1 MAVELKLRGGSSAE
15 TATFTGS
22 LREVTVDTS
31 KKTLVVHDGVTQGGT
46 PLATEA
52 QVNQISDNIIQ
63 RSELETVSE
72 TANSALQK
80 ANTVEQSLEE
90 HLLNL
95 PEPSIPYSPEFY
107 HLQITLAYYSSSSP
121 AVIPAVSST
130 MRKGAIY
137 APHIST
143 GTSSFT
149 GAIIPGSPGYF
160 EVSFEGPLD
169 FSVNV
174 IYNGTYESI
183 NDSGSFVGSEKK
195 TTIYKVTDDGQ
206 GSFNFSSDPVS
217 HPGWNGEYLLSI
229 RKIGDL

>member
-52 QVNQISDNIIQ
+52 QVNSLSGNLIQ

-95 PEPSIPYSPEFY
+95 PVPSVPYTPEFY
-107 HLQITLAYYSSSSP
+107 HLQLTIAYYSASSP
-121 AVIPAVSST
+121 AVIPATSAQFK
-130 MRKGAIY
+130 KGSIY
-137 APHIST
+137 APYIST
-143 GTSSFT
+143 GTSSFS
-149 GAIIPGSPGYF
+149 GSIVPGSSGYF
-160 EVSFEGPLD
+160 EVNFQGTGD
-169 FSVNV
+169 FRFNL
-174 IYNGTYESI
+174 IYNGAYASI
-183 NDSGSFVGSEKK
+183 NDSGSLAGSENK
-195 TTIYKVTDDGQ
+195 TVIYRIDDDGQ
-206 GSFNFSSDPVS
+206 NAFNFSSDPVTNS
-217 HPGWNGEYLLSI
+217 NYNGEYLLSI